1 MVDKNV
7 LRFEVSVGDEVVMS
21 VGHSTDNLLKEEPG
35 VVFVD
40 VIVLNVVVEF
50 TALGEFHDDKDIVGC
65 V

>member
-1 MVDKNV
+1 M
-7 LRFEVSVGDEVVMS
+7 GDEVVMS

-50 TALGEFHDDKDIVGC
+50 TALGEFHDDKNIVGC